1 MNLDAHLSRVEAG
14 QYVDGRNFVLYVGK
28 DKKAFIPRKFRGTKQ
43 VAFNAPVGVNTGIGT
58 YWDETGDTLISFI
71 HNDQGN
77 HFILWMF
84 PKEPA
89 ARVIEI
95 PQLNLQV
102 GKPVV
107 GCAFIN
113 QELLIFTDG
122 GDYPKCINL
131 PRADDT
137 DKKSIVRMYL
147 PPSREI
153 PTLDSRVLVVQLT
166 LDGVSQGFAIPLAPA
181 NSQQLWDFQ
190 PQFSHFAGQFN
201 GNTTLAAAF
210 TAKSCAEYLEFEAT
224 QAGMWSLTG
233 IVTDTIN
240 GIPQPSVNAI
250 VEYWNRYN
258 NPFTDEQI
266 RLARIVPSIVP
277 TAILGYDSSRST
289 SLIESRVFQFQVAYR
304 LKDKDKTLTGAISDI
319 ALPAVTQCQNYTGQY
334 NCIDIGLDDPWLSDP
349 AMRGEIEFI
358 DLFVRDHNDGSW
370 FKFRTLEKYE
380 WVYSRTFRFFNDG
393 TYTASD
399 QAYNE
404 AGNTY
409 VPPIANALEA
419 LVDDKDNTRIVF
431 GGIKEGDDNPCVEV
445 VLSPKIEAISANAL
459 TPARVRFEIRINN
472 AFDQSLPQ
480 WYNVN
485 QPIGVY
491 DESVGPTFGGM
502 FLATIGHTND
512 PETWGQKLPLG
523 GFVVYAA
530 GTDKIGISK
539 QVVPVVTYGGGQTNS
554 PTLWNAPTGSQA
566 AGRNVYDLTQ
576 TGASIFPWNRTHR
589 GAARNAIEDFAVY
602 SEVFIEGLI
611 PGETY
616 VFRVASNLCESLGG
630 AGGIYDID
638 AVDRAYQ
645 RTSTY
650 TTGVGTV
657 SAANIKPGPYE
668 CTVTIPL
675 ASAGQTLDLGEIF
688 IADTTNP
695 QPLEGSYVL
704 AGYLFD
710 ALGTDN
716 GAVDIRTYGVTAD
729 SQGVA
734 TGLFNLTGDPI
745 PFSGV
750 LPSYVPNVTFEK
762 AFFGDSISDH
772 NGFWFHWQSNTY
784 LGAHPRS
791 AWIGITGNPGA
802 PAGIFN
808 SFTAAGVNVTGY
820 AIMNDLN
827 DSKWEG
833 DLTGVLTAAPS
844 NNLFY
849 GPGVKRYIFANLNS
863 GTFMRTHVRT
873 KFVTPTGSPVGGVV
887 AVLEGGRV
895 VTSSTDG
902 TIDLIA
908 HGDVETNNNDRMAD
922 RLILKSSGPCNIS
935 FAGGD
940 VRAVLINSYQ
950 AGFPYSESPNTA
962 PYPNHYNIADIIASV
977 SGGLARGFGRGSS
990 SGIGYYLGRSNG
1002 DRTAVKMIDEVAF
1015 PTLNADLHDWLPLT
1029 YPAGTFQNGRG
1040 VIEWALPTSV
1050 PIPWIG
1056 RWDFLQFVCTWDNSR
1071 VFMIQWL
1078 ASQVVYSS
1086 IWNFATS
1093 EPTEVSYSSGS
1104 ASEIY
1109 IALTDS
1115 FVRYGQIHSDAVAS
1129 FGTTITNNPGYLWEE
1144 GDMLRILTNRNRQPI
1159 FGNVVEVKITN
1170 QRGRYIIIQATG
1182 VVPELFG
1189 GEVIEIFRPRK
1200 PTEDSVLTFYDLPDG
1215 RVKINNPNGNPAWS
1229 SVAGILGNGQSW
1241 FIPRQVPIRPSTTL
1255 VPTNP
1260 WTSANYTFESIW
1272 ISDFYSSTDWGKG
1285 KPWFQDPDAATQDR
1299 GVLMRYT
1306 DSYKPGT
1313 NINGLNFVGGL
1324 NFRIVENWLGPIRK
1338 MERIGDVIFVVCENG
1353 AFSVYVAIEQ
1363 LQTTPDAVVQ
1373 TAGGILG
1380 TIRPFAHKFG
1390 CIDPMTVVRATTNI
1404 MYFSRATG
1412 AMVQYNSNQLQ
1423 DLAEQNDC
1431 STYFQDK
1438 ATTVSSDTKICGGY
1452 DMIHKEV
1459 IFSFGPHIY
1468 DDGTNLVRIDGESL
1482 KYFDPGNAFTAKL
1495 DASPDFWG
1503 KTRGRLWSFFDG
1515 KLWEHHVTDRYNE
1528 IYGQNVAMKLKTPF
1542 IPGWSLNHQWKN
1554 VTFRGAGGNWEAI
1567 VESLTGETFTI
1578 TADMFKHD
1586 EIYDS
1591 ASIDGKISG
1600 AEITV
1605 EMIHERNGYAELIA
1619 LWTNQK
1625 ITGMGGQLG

>member
-43 VAFNAPVGVNTGIGT
+43 IAFNAPAGVNTGIGT

-84 PKEPA
+84 PKEPT

-95 PQLNLQV
+95 PQLNLQI

-137 DKKSIVRMYL
+137 NKKSIVRLHL
-147 PPSREI
+147 PPTTGI
-153 PTLDSRVLVVQLT
+153 LGLNSRVLAVQLT
-166 LDGVSQGFAIPLAPA
+166 LNGVAQGFAIPLAPA

-190 PQFSHFAGQFN
+190 PQFSHFAAQFN
-201 GNTTLAAAF
+201 GNTSLAAAF
-210 TAKSCAEYLEFEAT
+210 TARSCAEFLEFEAT
-224 QAGMWSLTG
+224 QVGMWSLTG
-233 IVTDTIN
+233 IVTDTI
-240 GIPQPSVNAI
+240 GGVPQPSVNAI

-258 NPFTDEQI
+258 NPFTDGQV
-266 RLARIVPSIVP
+266 RLARVIPKLAPSAVLAFDP
-277 TAILGYDSSRST
+277 VKTT
-289 SLIESRVFQFQVAYR
+289 NQIEGRVFQFQYAFR
-304 LKDKDKTLTGAISDI
+304 FKDKDRSLTGPISDI
-319 ALPAVTQCQNYTGQY
+319 ALPSTSQCQNGGGQY
-334 NCIDIGLDDPWLSDP
+334 NCVDVGFNDPWLSDP

-358 DLFVRDHNDGSW
+358 DLFVRNHNDGAW
-370 FKFRTLEKYE
+370 FKFKTLEKWE
-380 WVYSRTFRFFNDG
+380 WIYSRSYRFFNDG

-409 VPPIANALEA
+409 VPPIANTLEA
-419 LVDDKDNTRIVF
+419 LVDADDNTRILLA
-431 GGIKEGDDNPCVEV
+431 GIKEGDDNPCVEV
-445 VLSPKIEAISANAL
+445 VLSPRMDGSVGATGGTASVTGKIWIVAGFDTSSGAHFSTNQAI
-459 TPARVRFEIRINN
+459 
-472 AFDQSLPQ
+472 Q
-480 WYNVN
+480 
-485 QPIGVY
+485 VY
-491 DESVGPTFGGM
+491 DEAVGPTFGGM
-502 FLATIGHTND
+502 GNTTHTNN
-512 PETWGQKLPLG
+512 PQNWNQKIPMG
-523 GFVVYAA
+523 GWPVYLAD
-530 GTDKIGISK
+530 TDLFTIST
-539 QVVPVVTYGGGQTNS
+539 QVVPTIFVSGTGGSGTVS
-554 PTLWNAPTGSQA
+554 PTLWNAPVGSPA
-566 AGRNVYDLTQ
+566 AGRNVYDATR
-576 TGASIFPWNRTHR
+576 TGDAGNPANQTHR
-589 GAARNAIEDFAVY
+589 AAMRVCMEFDSVHSTFTL
-602 SEVFIEGLI
+602 SGLV
-611 PGETY
+611 PGQTY
-616 VFRVASNLCESLGG
+616 VLRLASHKCFTGPG
-630 AGGIYDID
+630 TDIYDLNSTN
-638 AVDRAYQ
+638 RAWQ
-645 RTSTY
+645 RTSTR
-650 TTGVGTV
+650 VAKCGTV
-657 SAANIKPGPYE
+657 NNSVVKSGRTEITI
-668 CTVTIPL
+668 TVPSTGAGTTIDV
-675 ASAGQTLDLGEIF
+675 GDIYVVDF
-688 IADTTNP
+688 TNP
-695 QPLEGSYVL
+695 NIIVGST
-704 AGYLFD
+704 AIEGYLFD
-710 ALGTDN
+710 DEGANYSASNDIRETGVSAEKQLIALGN
-716 GAVDIRTYGVTAD
+716 YIGGSPIGGAFGTVGTPLSSLNLDMLLGRTY
-729 SQGVA
+729 
-734 TGLFNLTGDPI
+734 
-745 PFSGV
+745 
-750 LPSYVPNVTFEK
+750 
-762 AFFGDSISDH
+762 SDH
-772 NGFWFHWQSNTY
+772 NGYFFAWRLTIP
-784 LGAHPRS
+784 LVHPRA
-791 AWIGITGNPGA
+791 AWITVGGTPGLSGTIGA
-802 PAGIFN
+802 
-808 SFTAAGVNVTGY
+808 FTPTTVTVTNFT
-820 AIMNDLN
+820 ILCNIN
-827 DSKWEG
+827 EEKWEG
-833 DLTGVLTAAPS
+833 DLSTPTLTVSYSGNLPAASGVTELIIPNHVDIAEHRRTTITLRVLTLQGTPIM
-844 NNLFY
+844 
-849 GPGVKRYIFANLNS
+849 GVS
-863 GTFMRTHVRT
+863 
-873 KFVTPTGSPVGGVV
+873 
-887 AVLEGGRV
+887 AVLENGRARRSGG
-895 VTSSTDG
+895 DG
-902 TIDLIA
+902 TISLIA
-908 HGDVETNNNDRMAD
+908 YSDVITNNDDRVVD
-922 RLILKSSGPCNIS
+922 NLILRGSGPCNTTFPNGGVIDIQITQ
-935 FAGGD
+935 FEAGNEWSDTVPYEIGD
-940 VRAVLINSYQ
+940 IL
-950 AGFPYSESPNTA
+950 G
-962 PYPNHYNIADIIASV
+962 IIAGV
-977 SGGLARGFGRGSS
+977 GRGRGYKRGGSY
-990 SGIGYYLGRSNG
+990 GVAYYLGRDNG
-1002 DRTAVKMIDEVAF
+1002 DRTAAKPLMDVNF
-1015 PTLNADLHDWLPLT
+1015 PVLTKDLHDWMPLA
-1029 YPAGTFQNGRG
+1029 YPVGTFSPGIG
-1040 VIEWALPTSV
+1040 VIGWQINGPV
-1050 PIPWIG
+1050 PRPWIG
-1056 RWDFLQFVCTWDNSR
+1056 RWDFIQFVVTWDNSS
-1071 VFMIQWL
+1071 VFMVQWL

-1086 IWNFATS
+1086 IWDEATD
-1093 EPTEVSYSSGS
+1093 EPTDAGGYGNGNATEV
-1104 ASEIY
+1104 Y

-1115 FVRYGQIHSDAVAS
+1115 FVRYGEMHSDARQN
-1129 FGTTITNNPGYLWEE
+1129 FGTTIDDNTGYLWEQ
-1144 GDMLRILTNRNRQPI
+1144 GDMLRILTNKNQVPI
-1159 FGNVVEVKITN
+1159 YGTTVEVKITG
-1170 QRGRYIIIQATG
+1170 QRGRYITIQATG
-1182 VVPELFG
+1182 SVPELFG

-1200 PTEDSVLTFYDLPDG
+1200 PTEGSLFTYYDIPDG
-1215 RVKINNPNGNPAWS
+1215 RIMVVDPLGANPTWAQTSGTLDKGDTWI
-1229 SVAGILGNGQSW
+1229 V
-1241 FIPRQVPIRPSTTL
+1241 PRQVPIRPSTTL
-1255 VPTNP
+1255 VPANP
-1260 WTSANYTFESIW
+1260 WSVVNSSFESKW
-1272 ISDFYSSTDWGKG
+1272 ISDFYPSTDWGQG
-1285 KPWFQDPDAATQDR
+1285 KPWFQDPDAAVQDR

-1468 DDGTNLVRIDGESL
+1468 DDGTVQIEIDGESL

-1528 IYGQNVAMKLKTPF
+1528 IYGQNVPMKLKTPF

-1554 VTFRGAGGNWEAI
+1554 VTFRGSGGNWEAT

-1586 EIYDS
+1586 EIYDT

-1625 ITGMGGQLG
+1625 MTGMGGQLG